1 MDDRRSERVREAIR
15 EELSEII
22 AYEMEDPRVRSV
34 EVTEVLLSPDLRHAR
49 VRLHLGGDEKGRV
62 QCLAALSGARRFL
75 RRQLAVRIRLYRT
88 PELHFEPDVI
98 CANGPR
104 GSARA
109 GLDGQGPANK
119 DPFPF

>member
-22 AYEMEDPRVRSV
+22 AYEMEDPRIQSV
-34 EVTEVLLSPDLRHAR
+34 EVTEVLLSPDLRHAC
-49 VRLHLGGDEKGRV
+49 VRLHLEGDEKGRA

-98 CANGPR
+98 GSGGPR
-104 GSARA
+104 EGVQA
-109 GLDGQGPANK
+109 GLARRSPGKKEN
-119 DPFPF
+119 FSL